1 MSRSAPLVIVSHVV
15 NAATTQGFIPA
26 AQRLDLPV
34 LLLTDRAAEHRACLA
49 GPVTVVEC
57 DVFNPLAILETLT
70 ALGVTPRALF
80 TNSDH
85 LQSACAIAAAAL
97 NLPGKPWP
105 ICYAAKEKWRMRQR
119 LAQLGL
125 PSLWSRLLLPKTPID
140 PDWPWPLV
148 LKPSQG
154 VASMNVT
161 RVEDPAQLA
170 RARAAFPPGCT
181 LLLEQYLDGALF
193 TLETLGDGERL
204 IAIGGFDVTLGA
216 APHFIEAQARWPGA
230 LSQRWQAQ
238 ALAQLQRFGVGLG
251 VCHSEFIADAQ
262 GPRLVEINYRSIGD
276 GREFLLDRLLP
287 GGWFSPILRLHL
299 GQPLPDVTLPDAAAL
314 IHYLIAENSGT
325 LHRPPQPHCPPGVSY
340 RALHQRGDRITQT
353 HSNKDYLG
361 VLYLQAADPM
371 RLQALEERVLP
382 SLTWEIAP

>member
-1 MSRSAPLVIVSHVV
+1 MAYAPALSPVGPALPLV
-15 NAATTQGFIPA
+15 
-26 AQRLDLPV
+26 
-34 LLLTDRAAEHRACLA
+34 
-49 GPVTVVEC
+49 
-57 DVFNPLAILETLT
+57 
-70 ALGVTPRALF
+70 
-80 TNSDH
+80 
-85 LQSACAIAAAAL
+85 AAAAAGD
-97 NLPGKPWP
+97 PH
-105 ICYAAKEKWRMRQR
+105 RSR
-119 LAQLGL
+119 LALAAGAQAQSG
-125 PSLWSRLLLPKTPID
+125 R
-140 PDWPWPLV
+140 
-148 LKPSQG
+148 G
-154 VASMNVT
+154 VDERHAGRRS
-161 RVEDPAQLA
+161 
-170 RARAAFPPGCT
+170 RAAGPGARRLSPGCT
-181 LLLEQYLDGALF
+181 LLLEQYLDGPLF

-216 APHFIEAQARWPGA
+216 APHFIEAQARWPGT

-238 ALAQLQRFGVGLG
+238 VLAQLQRFGVGLG

-287 GGWFSPILRLHL
+287 GGWFTPILRLHL
-299 GQPLPDVTLPDAAAL
+299 GQPLPDVTPPAAAAL

-340 RALHQRGDRITQT
+340 RALRQRGERITQT

-371 RLQALEERVLP
+371 RLQSLAERVLP